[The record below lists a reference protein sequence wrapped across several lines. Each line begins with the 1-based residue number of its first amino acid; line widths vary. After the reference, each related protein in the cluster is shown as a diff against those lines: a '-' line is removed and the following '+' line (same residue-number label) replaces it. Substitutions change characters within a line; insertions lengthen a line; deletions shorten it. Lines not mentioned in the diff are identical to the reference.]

1 MLSQSLLNIVCKA
14 YFYSVRKSFR
24 NQLNQIKVT
33 ITVILYICAW
43 FSTNRN
49 RASASFIARNK
60 PLSIILGKQEFVAL
74 TSMQLEEQSVAFS
87 SNETPHGSEIHLE
100 ALCDLCDRHHF
111 RHGNI
116 CSPATALVRLLPGLS
131 PSASSR

>member
-14 YFYSVRKSFR
+14 YFYSVGKSFR

-49 RASASFIARNK
+49 RASSSFIARNK
-60 PLSIILGKQEFVAL
+60 PLSVILRKQEFVAL

-87 SNETPHGSEIHLE
+87 SNETPHGSEDPLGG
-100 ALCDLCDRHHF
+100 ALQSLRS
-111 RHGNI
+111 
-116 CSPATALVRLLPGLS
+116 SPFQAWQYMLSGYALR
-131 PSASSR
+131 